1 MNILSILNLFG
12 GVGLFLFGMSLMG
25 SSLQKLAGG
34 GLEKILETLT
44 TSKRK
49 GVGAIKGWG
58 LGVIVTGIIQSSSA
72 TTLML
77 IGFVNAGIMKLG
89 QAIPVVFG
97 ANVGSTFTAQILR
110 LGDLGSGSLILKL
123 LKPSSFAPMLLAV
136 GMFITIATKKKK
148 NQRMADVAGIM
159 IGLGLL
165 FYGMTKM
172 EGVFAPLKD
181 SPEFQKLFTSFSNPL
196 IGILTGILLT
206 AVIQSSSAA
215 VGILQALSASGSVT
229 YGIALPFIL
238 GQNVGKCMPIILGAI
253 GASKKAKR
261 VSISYILFNIVSTVS
276 FAVIIYGI
284 HYTVGLPILAN
295 VMNRGDIANV
305 HLAIN
310 LITSL
315 CLLPFCNQ
323 VSAISRRITGDSDI
337 NPVDEELRKL
347 DDRLLQTPGIALN
360 QCINLINRMSE
371 KIMENFNISTGLISE
386 YEEDAFTTLEDNES
400 FLDKCET
407 ALSAYIIRINRKH
420 LTPDNKL
427 VVAEILHSVG
437 DFERIGDYCMNIA
450 YTARSNHDD
459 NIVFS
464 EAGKAEIDTIVSA
477 TKYTLETLTKSFSED
492 DGRKAIRIEPM
503 AHTINNLKDII
514 KSHHV
519 DRLQVGDCGVEGG
532 VALADL
538 TNSFERIASHAANIA
553 LHIIKR
559 TSGDQGF
566 DEMHGHVE
574 DTNSEEYRALE
585 NYYFTMYIQP
595 VLKNDKKSKVAKRN
609 EDIDNSNNNTVDK
622 DNKKADNKKAK
633 REQTDKETANNRK
646 TKAKDNTKNDT
657 GNKPKDN
664 VKNKGNDN
672 VKSNDKNKTNDNV
685 KKVTNPKEDTSKKSK
700 KKKKR

>member
-1 MNILSILNLFG
+1 MNVLSIINLFG

-49 GVGAIKGWG
+49 GVGAVKGWG

-77 IGFVNAGIMKLG
+77 IGFVNAGIMKLS

-110 LGDLGSGSLILKL
+110 LGDLGSGTLILKL
-123 LKPSSFAPMLLAV
+123 LKPSSFAPMLLAAGTV
-136 GMFITIATKKKK
+136 ITLLTQKKK
-148 NQRMADVAGIM
+148 NQRAKDIAGIM

-165 FYGMTKM
+165 FYGMTMM
-172 EGVFAPLKD
+172 EEVFAPLKD
-181 SPEFQKLFTSFSNPL
+181 SPSFQKLFTSFSNPF
-196 IGILTGILLT
+196 IGILTGMALT

-215 VGILQALSASGSVT
+215 VGILQALSASGSLT

-238 GQNVGKCMPIILGAI
+238 GQNIGKCMPIILGAI
-253 GASKKAKR
+253 GATKKAKR
-261 VSISYILFNIVSTVS
+261 VSISYILFNVFSTLA
-276 FAVIIYGI
+276 FGAIIYGI
-284 HYTVGLPILAN
+284 YYTVGLPILGQ
-295 VMNRGDIANV
+295 VVNRGNIANV
-305 HLAIN
+305 HLGIN

-315 CLLPFCNQ
+315 VLLPFCNQ
-323 VSAISRRITGDSDI
+323 MSDISRRMTGDSDV
-337 NPVDEELRKL
+337 NPEDEELRKL
-347 DDRLLQTPGIALN
+347 DDRLLQTPGIALH
-360 QCINLINRMSE
+360 QCINIINKMGE
-371 KIMENFNISTGLISE
+371 KLVENFKLSTDLISE
-386 YEEDAFTTLEDNES
+386 YNEESFTALEANES

-450 YTARSNHDD
+450 YTARSNHDER
-459 NIVFS
+459 IAFS
-464 EAGKAEIDTIVSA
+464 EAGMNEINTIVSA
-477 TKYTLETLTKSFSED
+477 TKYTIETLIKAFAED

-519 DRLQVGDCGVEGG
+519 DRLQTGDCGVAGG

-538 TNSFERIASHAANIA
+538 TNSFERIGSHAANIA

-574 DTNSEEYRALE
+574 DTGSEEYKALE
-585 NYYFTMYIQP
+585 NYYFTMYIEPLLTGGKKSKESPKGNTQKIE
-595 VLKNDKKSKVAKRN
+595 LNETKSDDKKSP
-609 EDIDNSNNNTVDK
+609 D
-622 DNKKADNKKAK
+622 
-633 REQTDKETANNRK
+633 
-646 TKAKDNTKNDT
+646 
-657 GNKPKDN
+657 
-664 VKNKGNDN
+664 KNKHNIIEKDKSKKSDKVN
-672 VKSNDKNKTNDNV
+672 IEVKSNDDTKIKKTDKTKDSVDN
-685 KKVTNPKEDTSKKSK
+685 KKSK
-700 KKKKR
+700 KKKSKKN

>member
-1 MNILSILNLFG
+1 MNVLSIINLFG

-49 GVGAIKGWG
+49 GVGAVKGWG

-77 IGFVNAGIMKLG
+77 IGFVNAGIMKLS

-110 LGDLGSGSLILKL
+110 LGDLGSGTLILKL
-123 LKPSSFAPMLLAV
+123 LKPSSFAPMLLAAGTV
-136 GMFITIATKKKK
+136 ITLLTKKKK
-148 NQRMADVAGIM
+148 NQHAKDIAGIM

-165 FYGMTKM
+165 FYGMTMM
-172 EGVFAPLKD
+172 EEVFAPLKD
-181 SPEFQKLFTSFSNPL
+181 SPSFQKLFTSFSNPF
-196 IGILTGILLT
+196 IGILTGMALT

-215 VGILQALSASGSVT
+215 VGILQALSASGSLT

-238 GQNVGKCMPIILGAI
+238 GQNIGKCMPIILGAI
-253 GASKKAKR
+253 GATKKAKR
-261 VSISYILFNIVSTVS
+261 VSISYILFNVFSTLA
-276 FAVIIYGI
+276 FGIIIYSI
-284 HYTVGLPILAN
+284 YYTVGLPILGQ
-295 VMNRGDIANV
+295 VVNRGNIANV
-305 HLAIN
+305 HLGIN

-315 CLLPFCNQ
+315 VLLPFCNQ
-323 VSAISRRITGDSDI
+323 MSDISRRMTGDSDV
-337 NPVDEELRKL
+337 NPEDEELRKL
-347 DDRLLQTPGIALN
+347 DDRLLQTPGIALH
-360 QCINLINRMSE
+360 QCINIINKMGE
-371 KIMENFNISTGLISE
+371 KLVENFNLSTKLISE
-386 YEEDAFTTLEDNES
+386 YSEDAFTTLEANES

-459 NIVFS
+459 RIVFS
-464 EAGKAEIDTIVSA
+464 EAGMNEINTIVSA
-477 TKYTLETLTKSFSED
+477 TKYTIETLIKAFAED

-519 DRLQVGDCGVEGG
+519 DRLQTGDCGVAGG

-538 TNSFERIASHAANIA
+538 TNSFERIGSHAANIA

-574 DTNSEEYRALE
+574 DTGSEEYKALE
-585 NYYFTMYIQP
+585 NYYFTMYIEP
-595 VLKNDKKSKVAKRN
+595 LLTGGKKSKDSLKDNTQKIESDETKSDDKKSPDNNKHNIIKKDKNKKSDKVNIEVKNNDAAK
-609 EDIDNSNNNTVDK
+609 IKKTDK
-622 DNKKADNKKAK
+622 TKDSVDNKKN
-633 REQTDKETANNRK
+633 
-646 TKAKDNTKNDT
+646 
-657 GNKPKDN
+657 
-664 VKNKGNDN
+664 
-672 VKSNDKNKTNDNV
+672 
-685 KKVTNPKEDTSKKSK
+685 K
-700 KKKKR
+700 KKKNKKN